1 MEQTL
6 KEPTVVHKYACWEKP
21 EPMSETE
28 MIGHIMEGR
37 HQELYPEWAK
47 TGPLAVRRRLA
58 TFGYELD
65 ILIKDNNVGVR
76 TDAMCGRMEIIRQG
90 IPYVENVNELYN
102 VVYSENEVDADIL
115 EHILAE
121 LSKSTSGLR
130 PEKLQ
135 FEAVRTKLLA
145 TLHTPTLMETTM
157 ASEALYNA
165 GSPLWAKKMSIIGL
179 KKRSFSLLYWVTNDL
194 PTTRKVP
201 NGALP
206 HTPISF

>member
-6 KEPTVVHKYACWEKP
+6 KEPTVMHKHACWEKP
-21 EPMSETE
+21 KPMEVSE
-28 MIGHIMEGR
+28 MIKHIMAGR
-37 HQELYPEWAK
+37 HHELYPAWAK
-47 TGPLAVRRRLA
+47 TGPLTVRRRLA

-65 ILIKDNNVGVR
+65 TLIKDGDVGVR
-76 TDAMCGRMEIIRQG
+76 HNAMLGRMEIIRKG

-102 VVYSENEVDADIL
+102 VVYSENEVDTDIL

-130 PEKLQ
+130 PEAFQ
-135 FEAVRTKLLA
+135 IEAVRTKLLA

-165 GSPLWAKKMSIIGL
+165 GSPLWAKKMSIGNIWDIQRSMSDGL
-179 KKRSFSLLYWVTNDL
+179 SFEEA
-194 PTTRKVP
+194 RKLCVM
-201 NGALP
+201 
-206 HTPISF
+206 

>member
-6 KEPTVVHKYACWEKP
+6 KKPTAVHKSACWKKP
-21 EPMSETE
+21 KPMGEIE

-37 HQELYPEWAK
+37 YEERYPEWAK
-47 TGPLAVRRRLA
+47 TGSRAVRRRLA

-65 ILIKDNNVGVR
+65 TLIKDGDVGVR
-76 TDAMCGRMEIIRQG
+76 HDAMLGRMETIRKG

-102 VVYSENEVDADIL
+102 VVYSEAEVDADIL
-115 EHILAE
+115 EHILGGLLE
-121 LSKSTSGLR
+121 NTSGLR

-135 FEAVRTKLLA
+135 LEAVRTKLLA

-165 GSPLWAKKMSIIGL
+165 GSPLWAKKMSIGNIWDIQRSMSDGL
-179 KKRSFSLLYWVTNDL
+179 SFEEA
-194 PTTRKVP
+194 RKLCVM
-201 NGALP
+201 
-206 HTPISF
+206 

>member
-6 KEPTVVHKYACWEKP
+6 KEPTVMHKHACWEKP
-21 EPMSETE
+21 KPMSEME
-28 MIGHIMEGR
+28 MIGHIMAGR

-47 TGPLAVRRRLA
+47 TGPVTVRRRLA

-65 ILIKDNNVGVR
+65 TLIKDSNAGVR
-76 TDAMCGRMEIIRQG
+76 HNAMLGRMEIIRKG

-102 VVYSENEVDADIL
+102 VVYSEREVDADIL

-121 LSKSTSGLR
+121 LLKRNTGLR
-130 PEKLQ
+130 PEAFQ
-135 FEAVRTKLLA
+135 IEAVRTKLLA

-165 GSPLWAKKMSIIGL
+165 GSPLWAKKMSIGNIWDIQRSMSDGL
-179 KKRSFSLLYWVTNDL
+179 SFEEARGLC
-194 PTTRKVP
+194 
-201 NGALP
+201 AM
-206 HTPISF
+206 